1 MAHIKPGVI
10 TNNFMEKRDYLS
22 EIERGTLYYETWKG
36 GLLLLRRRR
45 GFSRLNYY
53 LTGPD
58 VLPELPE
65 RETLVT
71 EHVFRPGD
79 DGKEIY
85 DFLNRLGFE
94 ALFQRARFVREEDGG
109 KVPEYDGGKVKNG
122 GSGAETASAE
132 DAEDI
137 YELLVSC
144 FSPETGCLP
153 ERDELPA
160 LAEEGRIICA
170 RDESGG
176 IAGILHFKSAK
187 KTWEI
192 RHLAVS
198 EEMRGLGIAG
208 GMAEMC
214 FQLNVGKT
222 GLVWARKDYAPA
234 VGFYRNTGYR
244 PDGWTSAVMRRS
256 GTER

>member
-132 DAEDI
+132 DAEAHMSFWFPAS
-137 YELLVSC
+137 VRKPAAC
-144 FSPETGCLP
+144 RKETNCRRWRK
-153 ERDELPA
+153 RDA
-160 LAEEGRIICA
+160 TIRA

-187 KTWEI
+187 ETWEI

-214 FQLNVGKT
+214 FRLNVGKT